1 MHQHHFHQHHLPSRP
16 LTSSYGSDDGVFGLD
31 DAFEVIVAGSL
42 LFVAAGVALAIGPH
56 PFSDPFGVRSRKE
69 RK

>member
-1 MHQHHFHQHHLPSRP
+1 MHQFHRQHLPAQP
-16 LTSSYGSDDGVFGLD
+16 PKSSYGSDDGVFGLD

-56 PFSDPFGVRSRKE
+56 PFSDPFGIRSRKA
-69 RK
+69 RR